1 MAAEAVTALLD
12 SDVLIDILRQHP
24 ASEDWLKRESE
35 VPIVI
40 HGVVAM
46 EIISGSLSKED
57 LHRNQIFLSRFTI
70 AWPTPAE
77 FELAYRLLAEHRLVT
92 GIGIPD
98 CLIAATTITRGWRLF
113 TFNLKHYRRLPGL
126 SVDSPYSR

>member
-1 MAAEAVTALLD
+1 MAAEPVIALLD

-24 ASEDWLKRESE
+24 AVQDWLKREAE
-35 VPIVI
+35 VSTAI

-46 EIISGSLSKED
+46 EIISGSLNKED
-57 LHRNQIFLSRFTI
+57 LRRNQIFLGRFTI

-77 FELAYRLLAEHRLVT
+77 FELAYRLLAEHRLAI

-98 CLIAATTITRGWRLF
+98 CLIAATALTRGWRLY
-113 TFNLKHYRRLPGL
+113 TFNLKHYRHLSGL
-126 SVDSPYSR
+126 QMDSPYPR